1 MKKAVGFTLLG
12 MLIAIGSFNEG
23 IAKSN
28 WPEGTVQIYVP
39 SKAGGFADAHARLV
53 ATYLQKKLEK
63 PFVIVNQATGSGTVA
78 YANVMRAKPN
88 GYTLLMFHTSFPV
101 ACYTGIFKG
110 DPDKDFTTIA
120 AMQNG
125 GYNVIVAN
133 ANAPWNS
140 LKDLVADAKARP
152 GKIKWGALRGG
163 TSAFF
168 PELLSKDSGAKFK
181 IVNAGSE
188 SVKAVN
194 ILGGH
199 IDVSNLSINNAHK
212 NVQAGKMKILGVIGE
227 NRDSMYP
234 QYPTGLEQGFPN
246 LIWTS
251 EFGLYG
257 PAGMDPVVVEKINSS
272 LKNF

>member
-1 MKKAVGFTLLG
+1 
-12 MLIAIGSFNEG
+12 
-23 IAKSN
+23 
-28 WPEGTVQIYVP
+28 
-39 SKAGGFADAHARLV
+39 
-53 ATYLQKKLEK
+53 
-63 PFVIVNQATGSGTVA
+63 
-78 YANVMRAKPN
+78 
-88 GYTLLMFHTSFPV
+88 
-101 ACYTGIFKG
+101 
-110 DPDKDFTTIA
+110 
-120 AMQNG
+120 MQNG

-133 ANAPWNS
+133 AKAPWNS

-227 NRDSMYP
+227 NRDSTYP
-234 QYPTGLEQGFPN
+234 QYPTGPEQGYPN
-246 LIWTS
+246 LIWGG

-257 PAGMDPVVVEKINSS
+257 PPGMDPAIVEKINSS
-272 LKNF
+272 LKNFGKDEKVDKTLKKLGAWYQYRNVMESQKWMSEKIHQRVKKICIEFGWFK